1 MKPSSWIV
9 EYWSIPRESVGSHA
23 QMSKQKRYIRPKSD
37 KDINKRF
44 FYDYKEAAR
53 FAQSMY
59 DSGGYQANIKS
70 E

>member
-9 EYWSIPRESVGSHA
+9 EYWEVPRQNLGTGA
-23 QMSKQKRYIRPKSD
+23 QMSKQMRYIRPKSE

-44 FYDYKEAAR
+44 FYDYKAAAR
-53 FAQSMY
+53 FAQAMY

>member
-1 MKPSSWIV
+1 MTPSSWIV
-9 EYWSIPRESVGSHA
+9 EYWEVPRQNLGTGA
-23 QMSKQKRYIRPKSD
+23 QMSKQKRYIRPKSE

-44 FYDYKEAAR
+44 FYDYKAAAR
-53 FAQSMY
+53 FAQAMY